1 MSRRKP
7 VPTTIERAT
16 DELYWRAKILAEVVD
31 GFPKDARTA
40 EPLRRL
46 EYALEDFDASRGVQ
60 TAAGPLFG
68 PTEAG

>member
-16 DELYWRAKILAEVVD
+16 DNLFWRAKMLAEIVA
-31 GFPKDARTA
+31 GFPDDARTA

-46 EYALEDFDASRGVQ
+46 EYALEDFEASKGVQ
-60 TAAGPLFG
+60 TTTGPLFG
-68 PTEAG
+68 SVEAP

>member
-16 DELYWRAKILAEVVD
+16 DNLYWRAKMLMEIVA
-31 GFPKDARTA
+31 GFPDNDRTA

-46 EYALEDFDASRGVQ
+46 EYALEDFEASRGVQ
-60 TAAGPLFG
+60 TATGPLFG
-68 PTEAG
+68 SQEVP

>member
-16 DELYWRAKILAEVVD
+16 EELFWRARILCEIVD

-46 EYALEDFDASRGVQ
+46 EYALEDFEASRGVQ
-60 TAAGPLFG
+60 TTTGPLFG
-68 PTEAG
+68 SETP